1 MSALGELL
9 YPSTAHP
16 RTLLAKLAW
25 WEARRLKFNVVVG
38 GTGVFTLL
46 TVGLIGLIPPG
57 IPMGLDW
64 HPIVAYGLLANLC
77 YSFGFPLELGLRKLL
92 GPNAPPVGPALFRQ
106 GLAFAVGLTL
116 LPIVLISVAW
126 VARVIGLVGR
136 LF

>member
-1 MSALGELL
+1 MVVSGLGELL

-16 RTLLAKLAW
+16 RAPLATLVW
-25 WEARRLKFNVVVG
+25 WEARRLKFNLIVG

-46 TVGLIGLIPPG
+46 TVCLVGLIPPG
-57 IPMGLDW
+57 IPIHPDW

-77 YSFGFPLELGLRKLL
+77 YSFGFPLELVLRKLL
-92 GPNAPPVGPALFRQ
+92 GHGAPPVGPALFRQ

-126 VARVIGLVGR
+126 VVRLIGLF
-136 LF
+136 L